1 MAAVGPELADLLD
14 GAPRGSAAVAATAP
28 TTPSR
33 GGRSTSPGAPRA
45 LRDLRAPRDLPDVDD
60 LLDGTLDAARPP
72 RALRSA
78 APPLAALRGGALL
91 AAPPLLIA
99 FVLVAA
105 WEAWV
110 RAREIPQYL
119 APTPSAVAEALIADP
134 SRFLDAGAVSLQH
147 ALGGLLLGAGSAFL
161 LGIAMAHS
169 RLIER
174 ALYPY
179 AIVVKVTPVVAVAP
193 LLAIW
198 LGFGD
203 GPKYVVAGLITFFPM
218 LVNAVTGLRA
228 VDPAALD
235 YFRSLHASRWRV
247 LWRLRLPAS
256 LPYVFA
262 ALRISIPLALIGAV
276 VAEWMS
282 ADSGVGQLIVIAH
295 GDFDTPALFGAILVL
310 AAIGVA
316 LTAAVALLERRL
328 LFWHDSARGL

>member
-14 GAPRGSAAVAATAP
+14 GAPRSAAATVDP
-28 TTPSR
+28 DNSGSDSR
-33 GGRSTSPGAPRA
+33 V
-45 LRDLRAPRDLPDVDD
+45 LPDVDD
-60 LLDGTLDAARPP
+60 LLDGTVDVVRARHAP
-72 RALRSA
+72 RATRPGSA
-78 APPLAALRGGALL
+78 ALAALRGGALL
-91 AAPPLLIA
+91 AAPALLIA
-99 FVLVAA
+99 LVLVVA

-110 RAREIPQYL
+110 RARDIPQYL
-119 APTPSAVAEALIADP
+119 APTPSAVAETLIADP
-134 SRFLDAGAVSLQH
+134 SRFLEAGAVSLQH

-169 RLIER
+169 RLVER

-203 GPKYVVAGLITFFPM
+203 SPKYVVAGLITFFPM

-228 VDPAALD
+228 VDASALD
-235 YFRSLHASRWRV
+235 YFRSMHASRWRV

-282 ADSGVGQLIVIAH
+282 ADSGVGQVIVIAH

-310 AAIGVA
+310 AAIGVG
-316 LTAAVALLERRL
+316 LTVAVALLERRM
-328 LFWHDSARGL
+328 LFWHDSTRR